1 MRDTAD
7 IRADGRRSVIA
18 AEVELAPRTD
28 MLAEDLRIMIADAE
42 GLLKEVQSLAGDAAT
57 AARIQL
63 ERKMRDVRA
72 KLDAVHASTVAQA
85 RKSLAPSRDY
95 VRREHLLSLAAAATL
110 GLLVGVFVARR

>member
-85 RKSLAPSRDY
+85 RKSLAVSRDH
-95 VRREHLLSLAAAATL
+95 VRREGVLSLAAAAML
-110 GLLVGVFVARR
+110 GLLVGVLVARR